1 MKCPRCSLFD
11 IPQGAPACAVC
22 GYLLPGSTT
31 ETAAPRTPQA
41 SPAPSDPAAPQ
52 PSPAPALTELDARRE
67 LAREFRIEALLP
79 SGDETTTAVY
89 LAYDPRQDRQVEV
102 KCTPRQPLR
111 DVGVEDR
118 FRRAVEAAAALDHPH
133 IIPIYRCGA
142 TASFLWFSTKH
153 VEGRSVAEQ
162 VRTNGPMDLAHCLRI
177 LEQVAS
183 ALDYAHRRGVFHGAL
198 SSGNVVLDANEWAL
212 VGDCGVAEVVA
223 SARSAA
229 EVFNARGPTP
239 GADQY
244 ALAAL
249 AYECL
254 SGTRPAGAAPPK
266 LSEVRPEIPPHV
278 SDALQQGLSK
288 RPADRFPSVLDL
300 VAAVGGTAPGSGAGA
315 RAAMFSLNPRRGPG
329 SPVVIMDDEPEPH
342 RIGRRLAAAAGLVL
356 VLGAGGVW
364 LTLSS
369 LPAASPIDRRMG
381 RPPPTAT
388 LPTPPPP
395 PAPDPAPVAQRDTF
409 ETPIAPPASAHR
421 DAPASRP
428 AAPRVTH
435 TAPPKTVAK
444 RTPPR
449 PPPPPPPPLANTG
462 GRMELGRL
470 FVNAVP
476 WGNVYLDGQLL
487 GTVPLKDVPV
497 WPGTHSLRVE
507 REGFQPYERTFEI
520 GSGQQLRITDIVLR
534 ELAP

>member
-11 IPQGAPACAVC
+11 IPEGAPGCAVC
-22 GYLLPGSTT
+22 GYQLPGA
-31 ETAAPRTPQA
+31 EAKQAP
-41 SPAPSDPAAPQ
+41 PAV
-52 PSPAPALTELDARRE
+52 LTELDARRE
-67 LAREFRIEALLP
+67 LTREFRIEALLQP
-79 SGDETTTAVY
+79 GDQGSTIVY

-102 KCTPRQPLR
+102 KVAPRQPLR
-111 DVGVEDR
+111 DAGAEDR
-118 FRRAVEAAAALDHPH
+118 FRRAAEAAAALDHPH
-133 IIPIYRCGA
+133 ILPIYRCGA

-153 VEGRSVAEQ
+153 VEGRSVAEL
-162 VRTNGPMDLAHCLRI
+162 VRTNGPMDLTHCLRI

-212 VGDCGVAEVVA
+212 VGDLAVAEVVV
-223 SARSAA
+223 SAREAA
-229 EVFNARGPTP
+229 AVFNARGPTP

-254 SGTRPAGAAPPK
+254 SGTRPAGEAPPK
-266 LSEVRPEIPPHV
+266 LSELRPDIPPHV
-278 SDALQQGLSK
+278 SDALRQGLSK

-300 VAAVGGTAPGSGAGA
+300 VAAVGGTGPGAGAGA
-315 RAAMFSLNPRRGPG
+315 RAGMFSLNPRRGSG

-342 RIGRRLAAAAGLVL
+342 RRGGRLATAAGLVL

-369 LPAASPIDRRMG
+369 LPAAPPIDRRMG
-381 RPPPTAT
+381 RPSPTAT
-388 LPTPPPP
+388 LPAPPPP
-395 PAPDPAPVAQRDTF
+395 PAPAELRDTLP
-409 ETPIAPPASAHR
+409 TPVIPRPQPDVPRATARPL
-421 DAPASRP
+421 APASRP

-444 RTPPR
+444 PTPP
-449 PPPPPPPPLANTG
+449 PANTG

-470 FVNAVP
+470 YVNSLP
-476 WGNVYLDGQLL
+476 WGNVYLDGQLV
-487 GTVPLKDVPV
+487 GTVPLKDLPV

-520 GSGQQLRITDIVLR
+520 GSSQQLKITDIVLR
-534 ELAP
+534 ELTP

>member
-41 SPAPSDPAAPQ
+41 SPAPSDPSAPQ

-111 DVGVEDR
+111 DAGVEDR

-153 VEGRSVAEQ
+153 VEGRSIADLI
-162 VRTNGPMDLAHCLRI
+162 RTNGPMDLAHCLRI

-229 EVFNARGPTP
+229 EVLNARGPTP

-278 SDALQQGLSK
+278 SEALRQGLSK

-356 VLGAGGVW
+356 ALGAGGVW
-364 LTLSS
+364 LSLSTLPAAPPLQRRLGVGRPPATTAVPIPPTSGPPSTAPPDSAPRDSQPASVTPS
-369 LPAASPIDRRMG
+369 LPAP
-381 RPPPTAT
+381 RP
-388 LPTPPPP
+388 LP
-395 PAPDPAPVAQRDTF
+395 PATKRVT
-409 ETPIAPPASAHR
+409 
-421 DAPASRP
+421 
-428 AAPRVTH
+428 APRVTR
-435 TAPPKTVAK
+435 TAPQ
-444 RTPPR
+444 PPAVKKSA
-449 PPPPPPPPLANTG
+449 PPPAVAH
-462 GRMELGRL
+462 RMELGRL
-470 FVNAVP
+470 SVNALP
-476 WGNVYLDGQLL
+476 WGNVYVDGQLL
-487 GTVPLKDVPV
+487 GTVPLRDLPV
-497 WPGTHSLRVE
+497 WPGTHLLRVE

-520 GSGQQLRITDIVLR
+520 ASGQRLAITDIVLR

>member
-11 IPQGAPACAVC
+11 IPDGAPACAVC
-22 GYLLPGSTT
+22 GYQLPGANA
-31 ETAAPRTPQA
+31 EPA
-41 SPAPSDPAAPQ
+41 SPPPS
-52 PSPAPALTELDARRE
+52 PSSPGPPAPALTELDARRE
-67 LAREFRIEALLP
+67 LAREFRIEALL
-79 SGDETTTAVY
+79 SAGDETTTAVY

-102 KCTPRQPLR
+102 KVAPRQPLR
-111 DVGVEDR
+111 DAGAEDR
-118 FRRAVEAAAALDHPH
+118 FRRAAEAAAALDHPH
-133 IIPIYRCGA
+133 ILPIYRCGA

-153 VEGRSVAEQ
+153 VEGRSVAEL
-162 VRTNGPMDLAHCLRI
+162 VRTNGPMDLTHCLRI

-212 VGDCGVAEVVA
+212 AGDFAVAEVVA
-223 SARSAA
+223 SAREAA
-229 EVFNARGPTP
+229 AVFNARGPTP

-254 SGTRPAGAAPPK
+254 SGTRPAGEAPPQ
-266 LSEVRPEIPPHV
+266 LSELRPDIPPHV
-278 SDALQQGLSK
+278 SDALRQGLSK

-300 VAAVGGTAPGSGAGA
+300 VAAVGGTAPGAGAGA
-315 RAAMFSLNPRRGPG
+315 RAGMFSLNPRRGPG

-342 RIGRRLAAAAGLVL
+342 RLGRRLATAAGLVL

-369 LPAASPIDRRMG
+369 LPAAPPIDRRMG
-381 RPPPTAT
+381 RPSPAATLPAPPPAPATDPAATEPRDT
-388 LPTPPPP
+388 LPTPEIPRPQP
-395 PAPDPAPVAQRDTF
+395 DAPRATARPL
-409 ETPIAPPASAHR
+409 
-421 DAPASRP
+421 APASRP

-435 TAPPKTVAK
+435 TAPPKTVVK
-444 RTPPR
+444 PTPP
-449 PPPPPPPPLANTG
+449 PANTG

-470 FVNAVP
+470 YVNSLP
-476 WGNVYLDGQLL
+476 WGNVYLDGQMV
-487 GTVPLKDVPV
+487 GTVPLKDLPV

-520 GSGQQLRITDIVLR
+520 GSSQQLKITDIVLR
-534 ELAP
+534 ELTP

>member
-1 MKCPRCSLFD
+1 VRGVRLPAARCQRRAGV
-11 IPQGAPACAVC
+11 P
-22 GYLLPGSTT
+22 PGS
-31 ETAAPRTPQA
+31 PSSPGPPA
-41 SPAPSDPAAPQ
+41 S
-52 PSPAPALTELDARRE
+52 ALTELDARRE

-79 SGDETTTAVY
+79 AGDETTTAVY

-102 KCTPRQPLR
+102 KVAPREPLR
-111 DVGVEDR
+111 DAGAEDR
-118 FRRAVEAAAALDHPH
+118 FRRAAEAAAALDHPH
-133 IIPIYRCGA
+133 ILPIYRCGA

-153 VEGRSVAEQ
+153 VAGRSVAEL
-162 VRTNGPMDLAHCLRI
+162 VRTNGPMDLTHCLRI

-212 VGDCGVAEVVA
+212 VGDFAVAEVVV
-223 SARSAA
+223 SAREAA
-229 EVFNARGPTP
+229 AVFNARGPTP

-254 SGTRPAGAAPPK
+254 SGTRPAGEAPPK
-266 LSEVRPEIPPHV
+266 LSELRSDIPPHV
-278 SDALQQGLSK
+278 SDALRQGLSK

-300 VAAVGGTAPGSGAGA
+300 VAAVGGTAPGAGAGA
-315 RAAMFSLNPRRGPG
+315 RAGMFSLNPRRGPG

-342 RIGRRLAAAAGLVL
+342 RLGRRLATAAGLVL

-369 LPAASPIDRRMG
+369 LPAAPPIDRRMG
-381 RPPPTAT
+381 RPSPTAT
-388 LPTPPPP
+388 LPAPPPP
-395 PAPDPAPVAQRDTF
+395 PATDSAPSVPRDTLP
-409 ETPIAPPASAHR
+409 TPVIPRPQPDAPRATARPL
-421 DAPASRP
+421 APASRP
-428 AAPRVTH
+428 VAPRVTH
-435 TAPPKTVAK
+435 TAPPKTVVK
-444 RTPPR
+444 PTPP
-449 PPPPPPPPLANTG
+449 PANTG

-470 FVNAVP
+470 YVNSLP
-476 WGNVYLDGQLL
+476 WGNVYLDGQLV
-487 GTVPLKDVPV
+487 GTVPLKDLPV

-520 GSGQQLRITDIVLR
+520 GSGQQLKITDIVLR
-534 ELAP
+534 ELTP

>member
-41 SPAPSDPAAPQ
+41 SPAPSDPSAPQ

-142 TASFLWFSTKH
+142 TATFLWFSTKH
-153 VEGRSVAEQ
+153 VEGRSLAEL

-212 VGDCGVAEVVA
+212 VGDFAVAEVVV
-223 SARSAA
+223 SAREAA
-229 EVFNARGPTP
+229 AVFNARGPTP
-239 GADQY
+239 TADQY

-254 SGTRPAGAAPPK
+254 SARPPGNEPIPD
-266 LSEVRPEIPPHV
+266 LSGVRPEIPAHV
-278 SDALQQGLSK
+278 SEALRRALSS
-288 RPADRFPSVLDL
+288 RPTERFPTVLDF
-300 VAAVGGTAPGSGAGA
+300 VGAIGGTSPGAGQ
-315 RAAMFSLNPRRGPG
+315 RAALFSLNPRRGPG
-329 SPVVIMDDEPEPH
+329 SPIVIMDDEPEP
-342 RIGRRLAAAAGLVL
+342 RRVGRRLAAAAGIVL
-356 VLGAGGVW
+356 ALGAGGVW
-364 LTLSS
+364 LSLSS
-369 LPAASPIDRRMG
+369 LPAAPTLQRRLGAG
-381 RPPPTAT
+381 RPPAT
-388 LPTPPPP
+388 TSAPIPPVSP
-395 PAPDPAPVAQRDTF
+395 
-409 ETPIAPPASAHR
+409 
-421 DAPASRP
+421 P
-428 AAPRVTH
+428 AAPIASGPRDTQP
-435 TAPPKTVAK
+435 APA
-444 RTPPR
+444 TPS
-449 PPPPPPPPLANTG
+449 PPA
-462 GRMELGRL
+462 
-470 FVNAVP
+470 
-476 WGNVYLDGQLL
+476 
-487 GTVPLKDVPV
+487 
-497 WPGTHSLRVE
+497 
-507 REGFQPYERTFEI
+507 
-520 GSGQQLRITDIVLR
+520 
-534 ELAP
+534 

>member
-11 IPQGAPACAVC
+11 IPDGAPACAVC
-22 GYLLPGSTT
+22 GYQLPTPT
-31 ETAAPRTPQA
+31 VETAPP
-41 SPAPSDPAAPQ
+41 SP
-52 PSPAPALTELDARRE
+52 PAPALTELDARRE

-79 SGDETTTAVY
+79 TGDEAATAVY

-102 KCTPRQPLR
+102 KVAPRQPLR
-111 DVGVEDR
+111 DAGAEDR
-118 FRRAVEAAAALDHPH
+118 FRRAAEAAAALDHPH

-153 VEGRSVAEQ
+153 VEGRSVAEM
-162 VRTNGPMDLAHCLRI
+162 VRTNGPMDLTHCLRI

-212 VGDCGVAEVVA
+212 VGDFAVTEVVA
-223 SARSAA
+223 SAREAPA
-229 EVFNARGPTP
+229 VFNARGPTA

-254 SGTRPAGAAPPK
+254 SGTPPAGDASPN
-266 LSEVRPEIPPHV
+266 LSELRADIPPHV
-278 SDALQQGLSK
+278 SEALRQAMSK
-288 RPADRFPSVLDL
+288 RPGDRFPSVLDL
-300 VAAVGGTAPGSGAGA
+300 VGAVGGTSPGAGAGA
-315 RAAMFSLNPRRGPG
+315 RSALFSLNPRRGPG

-342 RIGRRLAAAAGLVL
+342 RVGRRFVAAAGLVIA
-356 VLGAGGVW
+356 LGAGGVW
-364 LTLSS
+364 LTRSS
-369 LPAASPIDRRMG
+369 LPAAPPLDRRMG
-381 RPPPTAT
+381 RPSPTAT
-388 LPTPPPP
+388 LPAPPPP
-395 PAPDPAPVAQRDTF
+395 PAPDAAPTGPRDTLPTPVIPRPRTDAPRATARPVAPV
-409 ETPIAPPASAHR
+409 P
-421 DAPASRP
+421 RP

-444 RTPPR
+444 PTPP
-449 PPPPPPPPLANTG
+449 PASSG
-462 GRMELGRL
+462 ARMELGRL
-470 FVNAVP
+470 SVNAVP
-476 WGNVYLDGQLL
+476 WGNAYVDGQLL
-487 GTVPLKDVPV
+487 GTVPLTDLPI

-520 GSGQQLRITDIVLR
+520 GSGQRLKITDIVLR

>member
-11 IPQGAPACAVC
+11 IPDGAPACAVC
-22 GYLLPGSTT
+22 GYQLPGANA
-31 ETAAPRTPQA
+31 EPA
-41 SPAPSDPAAPQ
+41 SPSGSPSSPGP
-52 PSPAPALTELDARRE
+52 PAPALTELDARRE
-67 LAREFRIEALLP
+67 LAREFRIEALL
-79 SGDETTTAVY
+79 SAGDETTTAVY

-102 KCTPRQPLR
+102 KVAPRQPLR
-111 DVGVEDR
+111 DAGAEDR
-118 FRRAVEAAAALDHPH
+118 FRRAAEAAAALDHPH
-133 IIPIYRCGA
+133 ILPIYRCGA

-153 VEGRSVAEQ
+153 VEGRSVAE
-162 VRTNGPMDLAHCLRI
+162 VRTNGPMDLTHCLRI

-212 VGDCGVAEVVA
+212 VGDFAVAEVVA
-223 SARSAA
+223 SAREAA
-229 EVFNARGPTP
+229 AVFNARGPTP

-254 SGTRPAGAAPPK
+254 SGTRPAGEAPPQ
-266 LSEVRPEIPPHV
+266 LSELRPDIPPHV
-278 SDALQQGLSK
+278 SDALRQGLSK

-300 VAAVGGTAPGSGAGA
+300 VAAVGGTGPGAGAGA
-315 RAAMFSLNPRRGPG
+315 RAGMFSLNPRRGPG

-342 RIGRRLAAAAGLVL
+342 RLGRRLATAAGLVL

-369 LPAASPIDRRMG
+369 LPAAPPIDRRMG
-381 RPPPTAT
+381 RPSPTAT
-388 LPTPPPP
+388 LPAPPPP
-395 PAPDPAPVAQRDTF
+395 PATDPAATEPRDTLP
-409 ETPIAPPASAHR
+409 TPEIPRPQP
-421 DAPASRP
+421 DAPRATARPLAPAARP
-428 AAPRVTH
+428 AAPRATH
-435 TAPPKTVAK
+435 TAPPKTVVK
-444 RTPPR
+444 PTPP
-449 PPPPPPPPLANTG
+449 PANTG

-470 FVNAVP
+470 YVNSLP
-476 WGNVYLDGQLL
+476 WGNVYLDGQMV
-487 GTVPLKDVPV
+487 GTVPLKDLPV

-520 GSGQQLRITDIVLR
+520 GSGQQLKITDIVLR
-534 ELAP
+534 ELTP